1 MSFLNLSLGQ
11 FLTLFAAAG
20 GIAFVLYL
28 LDRSRRKVVVPTL
41 RFWTAA
47 EQPTTVVR
55 RKTVS
60 QPWSL
65 LLQLL
70 GILLLFLS
78 IAQLRWGVFSG
89 KPRDHILLLDT
100 SAWMEATRNAG
111 ANQPKRTLMDLA
123 RREAGL
129 YVRNLPG

>member
-20 GIAFVLYL
+20 GVAFVLYL
-28 LDRSRRKVVVPTL
+28 LDRSRRKIIVPTL

-65 LLQLL
+65 
-70 GILLLFLS
+70 
-78 IAQLRWGVFSG
+78 V
-89 KPRDHILLLDT
+89 
-100 SAWMEATRNAG
+100 
-111 ANQPKRTLMDLA
+111 
-123 RREAGL
+123 
-129 YVRNLPG
+129 

>member
-28 LDRSRRKVVVPTL
+28 LDRSRRKVVVPTR

-55 RKTVS
+55 RKTVT

-65 LLQLL
+65 MLQLF
-70 GILLLFLS
+70 GILLLLLA
-78 IAQLRWGVFSG
+78 IAQLRWGMFSG
-89 KPRDHILLLDT
+89 KPRDHVLLLDT
-100 SAWMEATRNAG
+100 SAWMAATTPSP
-111 ANQPKRTLMDLA
+111 NQPKRTLMDLA
-123 RREAGL
+123 RLEAAL
-129 YVRNLPG
+129 YIR

>member
-1 MSFLNLSLGQ
+1 MSFLNLTLGQ

-20 GIAFVLYL
+20 GTAFVLYL
-28 LDRSRRKVVVPTL
+28 LDRSRRKIVVPTL

-47 EQPTTVVR
+47 EQPTQVVR

-65 LLQLL
+65 VLQLL
-70 GILLLFLS
+70 GILLLLLA

-89 KPRDHILLLDT
+89 KPRDHIVLLDT
-100 SAWMEATRNAG
+100 SAVQMPPGWCAASRC
-111 ANQPKRTLMDLA
+111 
-123 RREAGL
+123 RRPC
-129 YVRNLPG
+129 PGT

>member
-1 MSFLNLSLGQ
+1 MSFLNLTLGQ
-11 FLTLFAAAG
+11 FLTLFVAAG

-28 LDRSRRKVVVPTL
+28 LDRSRRKIVVPTL

-55 RKTVS
+55 RKTVT

-70 GILLLFLS
+70 GILLLLLA
-78 IAQLRWGVFSG
+78 IAQLRFGVFSG
-89 KPRDHILLLDT
+89 KPRDHIVLLDT
-100 SAWMEATRNAG
+100 SAWM
-111 ANQPKRTLMDLA
+111 DA
-123 RREAGL
+123 RA
-129 YVRNLPG
+129 PDAKAPD